1 MIAIKGMSKKVA
13 LTSKELKEV
22 REVLKLY
29 AEHDFVYK
37 PHKAVFKKL
46 LNKLK

>member
-1 MIAIKGMSKKVA
+1 MRMSKA
-13 LTSKELKEV
+13 ELKEV
-22 REVLKLY
+22 KRILKLY
-29 AEHDFVYK
+29 SEHEFVFK